1 MVDEDKPC
9 DCGDYEIDLQRCRE
23 DSEGCAKKLAECRE
37 RLTSLR
43 EAKYMQCEEALEQQQ
58 NKGAKLQQQ
67 ITKLTI
73 GGSVAGAVVGKEV
86 LDEVYT
92 TISGVEETINSIAP
106 GTIPPGFV
114 PAPPDGTTSTGEDG
128 QSYRYDASKGEWFAV
143 GDFGG
148 GGFGGGGAG
157 AGSLVGTQA
166 RANPEDESAEEE
178 EQEEEQEEEKGKEE
192 EEEAE
197 EEEEEEE
204 SEEEEEEEEP
214 EPEQEEEEEEEDES
228 EDESDEESNEEESES
243 ESPPSEPQPTQ
254 EMTFDMPITTDP
266 ETLSEQ
272 LADMAAI
279 AADDWII
286 AETPNLLEAL
296 PEILNARQPEPGEVI
311 VGDYQTND
319 PLPPAVMEEPDVI
332 IEAGIEI
339 PDVMEDVLSPLEPM
353 MIPSTNVLATVLVY
367 FVVRSLWN
375 VRRRRK

>member
-192 EEEAE
+192 EEEE
-197 EEEEEEE
+197 E
-204 SEEEEEEEEP
+204 
-214 EPEQEEEEEEEDES
+214 ES

>member
-1 MVDEDKPC
+1 MAEEKPC
-9 DCGDYEIDLQRCRE
+9 DCGDYEIDLERCRE

-43 EAKYMQCEEALEQQQ
+43 EQKYMQCEEALEQQQ

-86 LDEVYT
+86 LDEVYQ
-92 TISGVEETINSIAP
+92 TIAGVEQTINSIAP

-157 AGSLVGTQA
+157 AGSFAGSQA

-178 EQEEEQEEEKGKEE
+178 EQEEEQEEEKGKKEEE
-192 EEEAE
+192 EEEA

-204 SEEEEEEEEP
+204 SEEEEEEEP
-214 EPEQEEEEEEEDES
+214 EPEEEEEEEEEES
-228 EDESDEESNEEESES
+228 EDESDEESNDEESES

-272 LADMAAI
+272 LADTAAI
-279 AADDWII
+279 AAEDWII

-296 PEILNARQPEPGEVI
+296 PEILNARQPDAGEVI

-339 PDVMEDVLSPLEPM
+339 PDIMEDVLSPLEPIV
-353 MIPSTNVLATVLVY
+353 IPSTNVLATVLVY
-367 FVVRSLWN
+367 FVVRYAWN
-375 VRRRRK
+375 ARKRQR

>member
-1 MVDEDKPC
+1 
-9 DCGDYEIDLQRCRE
+9 
-23 DSEGCAKKLAECRE
+23 
-37 RLTSLR
+37 
-43 EAKYMQCEEALEQQQ
+43 
-58 NKGAKLQQQ
+58 
-67 ITKLTI
+67 
-73 GGSVAGAVVGKEV
+73 
-86 LDEVYT
+86 
-92 TISGVEETINSIAP
+92 
-106 GTIPPGFV
+106 
-114 PAPPDGTTSTGEDG
+114 
-128 QSYRYDASKGEWFAV
+128 
-143 GDFGG
+143 
-148 GGFGGGGAG
+148 
-157 AGSLVGTQA
+157 
-166 RANPEDESAEEE
+166 
-178 EQEEEQEEEKGKEE
+178 
-192 EEEAE
+192 
-197 EEEEEEE
+197 
-204 SEEEEEEEEP
+204 
-214 EPEQEEEEEEEDES
+214 
-228 EDESDEESNEEESES
+228 
-243 ESPPSEPQPTQ
+243 
-254 EMTFDMPITTDP
+254 MTFDMPITTDP